1 MSLKKP
7 EEETASSA
15 VPPSPTDKSE
25 EEPPSSVSSEHKMEA
40 VKEEYEQLCREL
52 NMDESTMDT
61 AWKSYMAIRHNYTL
75 EVKTDFLQKCDHLYT
90 LIVIN
95 CLVKSS

>member
-15 VPPSPTDKSE
+15 ANLNPEKSE
-25 EEPPSSVSSEHKMEA
+25 EETSTPVSSENKMEA
-40 VKEEYEQLCREL
+40 VKEEYEQLSREL

-75 EVKTDFLQKCDHLYT
+75 EVKDLFLL
-90 LIVIN
+90 
-95 CLVKSS
+95 